1 MHSPIW
7 KPSRARRN
15 AANLTAFR
23 AFLERQGHDPG
34 DGYEALWRWSL
45 ADQAAF
51 WDAFWDWSGVVGDK
65 GDAVLE
71 EGPEP
76 TQTRYF
82 SGARLNF
89 AENLLQ
95 RTDSGP
101 AIIAYSESGPAQ
113 ALSWAEIRD
122 LVSRVVQAMQ
132 DEGIRPGDRVA
143 LLLPNLPEA
152 IAAVLAAAS
161 LGAITA
167 SASPDFGVDGVVDRF
182 GQIAPRLLIGID
194 GYRYGG
200 RWYPAVSKLAGV
212 AARLPSVERTV
223 VVRARHPGTAAGT
236 GSRPAATPPGADRSA
251 RPDAVAPHRSADL
264 PGGIDFADFIAP
276 YQPARIP
283 FARLP
288 FAHPLYI
295 LFSSGTTGPPKCIV
309 HGAGGV
315 LLQHMKEQQLHADV
329 KADDRVFY
337 FTTLGWMMWNWLVS
351 ILASRATV
359 LLYDGSPSFPGH
371 EVLFDFAD
379 AARMTHL
386 GTSPRYITGLRTS
399 GARPRKSHALTSL
412 RTVLSTG
419 SPLDAEGFRY
429 VYEHVKRDVHLASV
443 SGGTDLCACFVGGL
457 PTRPVFAGEIQGP
470 ALGMAVEVYDD
481 EGRPLQRG
489 KGELVCTRPFP
500 SMPLGFWGDEG
511 GRRYHETYF
520 RRFPGVWHH
529 GDYIETTSSGG
540 YVIHGRSDATLIVAG
555 VRIGTAELY
564 RVVEALPEVREAIA
578 IGQRRPG
585 GTRMILFVRPRAGTI
600 LNAPLRARIRATLRK
615 RASPRHVPA
624 KILEVSDIPRTR
636 SGKIVE
642 LAVRAVVH
650 GEEVGNRQALANPE
664 ALEQFRNRP
673 ELAT

>member
-1 MHSPIW
+1 MTSPIW
-7 KPSRARRN
+7 RPARERRD
-15 AANLTAFR
+15 AANLTDFR
-23 AFLERQGHDPG
+23 AFLARRGHEPG
-34 DGYEALWRWSL
+34 SGYEALWRWSL
-45 ADQAAF
+45 ADQGAF

-65 GDAVLE
+65 GDVVLE
-71 EGPEP
+71 TGPEP
-76 TQTRYF
+76 MEARYF
-82 SGARLNF
+82 PGARLNF

-95 RTDSGP
+95 RGDGAP
-101 AIIAYSESGPAQ
+101 AVIAYSEAGPGPT
-113 ALSWAEIRD
+113 LSWRELRD

-132 DEGIRPGDRVA
+132 AVGVGPGDRVA

-152 IAAVLAAAS
+152 TAAVLAAAS
-161 LGAITA
+161 LGAITS

-200 RWYPAVSKLAGV
+200 RWHSTLDRLAGV
-212 AARLPSVERTV
+212 TARLPSLERVV
-223 VVRARHPGTAAGT
+223 VVRARHPDRAVPGER
-236 GSRPAATPPGADRSA
+236 SR
-251 RPDAVAPHRSADL
+251 APDL
-264 PGGIDFADFIAP
+264 PGAVDFSDFIAP
-276 YQPARIP
+276 FEPREIP

-309 HGAGGV
+309 HSAGGV
-315 LLQHMKEQQLHADV
+315 LLQHLKEQRLHADV
-329 KADDRVFY
+329 KENDRVFY

-351 ILASRATV
+351 ILGSRATV
-359 LLYDGSPSFPGH
+359 LLYDGSPSFPDHG
-371 EVLFDFAD
+371 VLFDFAD
-379 AARMTHL
+379 SAGMTHL
-386 GTSPRYITGLRTS
+386 GTSARFINGLRAK
-399 GARPRKSHALTSL
+399 GARPGESHALTSL

-419 SPLDAEGFRY
+419 SPLDAAGFRHIH
-429 VYEHVKRDVHLASV
+429 EHVKRDVHLASV

-457 PTRPVFAGEIQGP
+457 PTHPVFAGEIQGP

-481 EGRPLQRG
+481 SGRPLERG

-511 GRRYHETYF
+511 GERYRDTYF

-529 GDYIETTSSGG
+529 GDYIERTASGG
-540 YVIHGRSDATLIVAG
+540 YVIHGRSDATLLAAG
-555 VRIGTAELY
+555 VRIGTAEVY
-564 RVVEALPEVREAIA
+564 RVVETVPEVREALA
-578 IGQRRPG
+578 IGQRRAE
-585 GTRMILFVRPRAGTI
+585 GTRMVLFVRLRAGHA
-600 LNAPLRARIRATLRK
+600 LDEDLRDRIRARLRT

-650 GEEVGNRQALANPE
+650 GEPVRNRQALANPE
-664 ALEQFRNRP
+664 ALEHFRDRP
-673 ELAT
+673 ELNG

>member
-1 MHSPIW
+1 MTSPIW
-7 KPSRARRN
+7 RPSRERRD
-15 AANLTAFR
+15 ATSLADFR
-23 AFLERQGHDPG
+23 AFLARRGHDPG
-34 DGYEALWRWSL
+34 AGYEALWRWSL
-45 ADQAAF
+45 ADQTAF

-71 EGPEP
+71 TGPEP
-76 TQTRYF
+76 MKASYF
-82 SGARLNF
+82 PEARLNF

-95 RTDSGP
+95 RGDSAP
-101 AIIAYSESGPAQ
+101 AIMAYSESGPGRT
-113 ALSWAEIRD
+113 LSRGELRD

-132 DEGIRPGDRVA
+132 DAGIRPGDRVA

-194 GYRYGG
+194 GYRYRG
-200 RWYPAVSKLAGV
+200 RWYPTLGKLAAM
-212 AARLPSVERTV
+212 AARLPSVECTV
-223 VVRARHPGTAAGT
+223 VVRSRRPDPMAAGT
-236 GSRPAATPPGADRSA
+236 PDRS
-251 RPDAVAPHRSADL
+251 SDL

-276 YQPARIP
+276 YPPAQIP

-315 LLQHMKEQQLHADV
+315 LLQHLKEQRLHADV
-329 KADDRVFY
+329 KAGDRVFY

-351 ILASRATV
+351 ILAARASV

-379 AARMTHL
+379 AARMTHF
-386 GTSPRYITGLRTS
+386 GTSPRFITTLRAS
-399 GARPRKSHALTSL
+399 HGRPRESHALTSL

-419 SPLDAEGFRY
+419 SPLDPESFRY
-429 VYEHVKRDVHLASV
+429 IHEHVKRDVHLASV

-470 ALGMAVEVYDD
+470 ALGMAVEVFDD
-481 EGRPLQRG
+481 GGRPLERG

-511 GRRYHETYF
+511 GKRYHDTYF

-529 GDYIETTSSGG
+529 GDYIERTASGG
-540 YVIHGRSDATLIVAG
+540 YVIHGRSDATMIVAG
-555 VRIGTAELY
+555 VRIGTAEVY

-585 GTRMILFVRPRAGTI
+585 GTRMILFVRLRAGY
-600 LNAPLRARIRATLRK
+600 AFEAGLRGRIRGTLRK

-650 GEEVGNRQALANPE
+650 GESVRNRQALANPE
-664 ALEQFRNRP
+664 ALEEFRNRP